1 MSPKRGGGKKRS
13 KPITSEGTTT
23 SEAVTMTTVNVE
35 EMRDNIKCLSEENEK
50 LRKEQLEIQAQNKL
64 ILEELDKLNFLW
76 LEKDKSI
83 ELLENKLKESNDV
96 TEQQQLDLANLK
108 SKYDTLMDQNKVLE
122 ETLVNKE
129 TTIREQRDVIDYQQ
143 KELLEQQ
150 NASEV
155 QQKSIKDYRE
165 SIFQLRE
172 QLGEMNKEVATLEA
186 KVQKAVSNSEEAA
199 TSLLEKENQISCM
212 VTRNREAATSLLEK
226 DDKIA
231 CMVTEM
237 NHKVSKLESQIQEG
251 VIRNREATTSLLE
264 KDEEISIL
272 NSNIVNATRT
282 TKNELARMVTCHA
295 IENALAA
302 DEFHAYKTNTDNKI
316 SEMEES
322 IIFVDSKN
330 RVLQFIINKALLSL
344 QSFHADLQAQ
354 PRSCFPC
361 LPRKIKTRDVIERI
375 SNMCNTLSV
384 HGTLLKQ

>member
-13 KPITSEGTTT
+13 KQGTTT
-23 SEAVTMTTVNVE
+23 SEAVTMTTVNIK

-50 LRKEQLEIQAQNKL
+50 LRKEQMEIQAQNKL
-64 ILEELDKLNFLW
+64 ILEELDKLNILW
-76 LEKDKSI
+76 LAKDKSI
-83 ELLENKLKESNDV
+83 ELLENKLKESNDDKK
-96 TEQQQLDLANLK
+96 QQQLDITNLR
-108 SKYDTLMDQNKVLE
+108 SKYDTLMDRNKVLE

-129 TTIREQRDVIDYQQ
+129 RTIREQRDVIDYQQ
-143 KELLEQQ
+143 KELLDQQ

-165 SIFQLRE
+165 YIYQLRIRLE
-172 QLGEMNKEVATLEA
+172 EANNEVATMEA
-186 KVQKAVSNSEEAA
+186 KIQKAVSNSEEAA

-226 DDKIA
+226 D
-231 CMVTEM
+231 
-237 NHKVSKLESQIQEG
+237 
-251 VIRNREATTSLLE
+251 
-264 KDEEISIL
+264 EEITLL
-272 NSNIVNATRT
+272 NSNIVNVTRT

-302 DEFHAYKTNTDNKI
+302 EEFHAYKTNTGNKI
-316 SEMEES
+316 SEMEET
-322 IIFVDSKN
+322 IIFVNSKN

-354 PRSCFPC
+354 PRSCLPC
-361 LPRKIKTRDVIERI
+361 LPRKIRTRDVIDRI
-375 SNMCNTLSV
+375 SKMCNTLSV

>member
-13 KPITSEGTTT
+13 KQGTTTSEAVTTT

-50 LRKEQLEIQAQNKL
+50 LRKEQMEIQVQNKL
-64 ILEELDKLNFLW
+64 ILEELDKLNILW
-76 LEKDKSI
+76 LAKDKSI

-96 TEQQQLDLANLK
+96 KEQQQLDLINPQ
-108 SKYDTLMDQNKVLE
+108 SKYDTLMDQNKLLE

-129 TTIREQRDVIDYQQ
+129 ITIREQRDVIDHQQ
-143 KELLEQQ
+143 KELLDQQ

-155 QQKSIKDYRE
+155 QKKSIKDYRE
-165 SIFQLRE
+165 YIYQLRL
-172 QLGEMNKEVATLEA
+172 QLEEMNNEVATMEA
-186 KVQKAVSNSEEAA
+186 KVQKAVSDSEEAA
-199 TSLLEKENQISCM
+199 TSLLEKENQIACM

-226 DDKIA
+226 ED
-231 CMVTEM
+231 
-237 NHKVSKLESQIQEG
+237 QI
-251 VIRNREATTSLLE
+251 TLLY
-264 KDEEISIL
+264 
-272 NSNIVNATRT
+272 SNIVNATRT
-282 TKNELARMVTCHA
+282 SKNELARMVTCHA

-302 DEFHAYKTNTDNKI
+302 EEFHAYKTNTGNTI

-322 IIFVDSKN
+322 IIFVNSKN

-361 LPRKIKTRDVIERI
+361 LPRKIKTRDVIDRI
-375 SNMCNTLSV
+375 SKMCNTLSV

>member
-1 MSPKRGGGKKRS
+1 
-13 KPITSEGTTT
+13 
-23 SEAVTMTTVNVE
+23 MTTVNIK

-50 LRKEQLEIQAQNKL
+50 LRKEQMEIQAQNKL
-64 ILEELDKLNFLW
+64 ILEELDKLNILW

-96 TEQQQLDLANLK
+96 KEQQQLDLTDLQ
-108 SKYDTLMDQNKVLE
+108 SKYDTLMDQNKHLE

-129 TTIREQRDVIDYQQ
+129 TTIREQKDVIDYQQ
-143 KELLEQQ
+143 KELLDQQ

-165 SIFQLRE
+165 YINQLRVRLE
-172 QLGEMNKEVATLEA
+172 EANNEVATMEA

-199 TSLLEKENQISCM
+199 TSLLEKDNQIACM

-231 CMVTEM
+231 CIVTEM

-251 VIRNREATTSLLE
+251 VIRNKEAAATSLLE
-264 KDEEISIL
+264 KDEEITLL

-282 TKNELARMVTCHA
+282 TKNELARIVTCHA

-302 DEFHAYKTNTDNKI
+302 EEFHAYKSNTGNKI
-316 SEMEES
+316 SEMEET
-322 IIFVDSKN
+322 IIFVKSKN

-361 LPRKIKTRDVIERI
+361 LPRKIKTRDVIDRI
-375 SNMCNTLSV
+375 SKMCNTLSV